1 MSSLIHLSLIDEDSY
16 PTMLS
21 GDDES
26 KYQQLLEI
34 TEEEAIH
41 WQSIEINLRGFEPAL
56 QLWDA
61 IAGNSRLLLIASFNF
76 FPHKLL
82 PPDADISGTFG
93 FFPADMVKD
102 LYNIMQQEY
111 SFDINSLEGQ
121 HIIAEIEKDGV
132 DEVNPEAYDLV
143 RDKYFVTFRD
153 AAEQGKSIVVL
164 IEQ

>member
-16 PTMLS
+16 PTSLS

-26 KYQQLLEI
+26 KYQQLLAI

-102 LYNIMQQEY
+102 LYDIMQQEY
-111 SFDINSLEGQ
+111 SFDIDSLEGQ
-121 HIIAEIEKDGV
+121 NIIAEIEKDGV

>member
-1 MSSLIHLSLIDEDSY
+1 MSSLIHLSLIDEDRY
-16 PTMLS
+16 PTSLS

-26 KYQQLLEI
+26 KYQQLLAI
-34 TEEEAIH
+34 TEEEAIY

-102 LYNIMQQEY
+102 LYDIMQQEY
-111 SFDINSLEGQ
+111 SFDIDSLEGQ
-121 HIIAEIEKDGV
+121 NIIAEIEKDG
-132 DEVNPEAYDLV
+132 
-143 RDKYFVTFRD
+143 
-153 AAEQGKSIVVL
+153 
-164 IEQ
+164 

>member
-1 MSSLIHLSLIDEDSY
+1 MSSLIHLLLIDEDSY
-16 PTMLS
+16 PTS
-21 GDDES
+21 IDGDDES

-102 LYNIMQQEY
+102 LFDVMEAQYD
-111 SFDINSLEGQ
+111 FDIDSPEGE
-121 HIIAEIEKDGV
+121 HFIAQIEKDGV
-132 DEVNPEAYDLV
+132 DEVNPEAYELV

-153 AAEQGKSIVVL
+153 AAKQGKSIVVL

>member
-1 MSSLIHLSLIDEDSY
+1 MSSLIHLSLIDEDRY
-16 PTMLS
+16 PTSLD

-26 KYQQLLEI
+26 KYQQLLAI

-102 LYNIMQQEY
+102 LYDIMQQEY
-111 SFDINSLEGQ
+111 SFDIDSLEGQ
-121 HIIAEIEKDGV
+121 NIIAEIEKDGV

>member
-1 MSSLIHLSLIDEDSY
+1 MSSLIHLYLVDEDEY
-16 PTMLS
+16 PTSLT
-21 GDDES
+21 GNDES
-26 KYQQLLEI
+26 KYQTLLEI
-34 TEEEAIH
+34 TEENAIR
-41 WQSIEINLRGFEPAL
+41 WQSIEINMRGFEPAL

-102 LYNIMQQEY
+102 LYDIMQQEY

-132 DEVNPEAYDLV
+132 NEVNPEAYELV

>member
-1 MSSLIHLSLIDEDSY
+1 MSSLIHLSLIDEDRY
-16 PTMLS
+16 PTSLS

-26 KYQQLLEI
+26 KYQQLLAI

-102 LYNIMQQEY
+102 LYDIMQQEY
-111 SFDINSLEGQ
+111 SFDIDSLEGQ
-121 HIIAEIEKDGV
+121 NIIAEIEKDGV

>member
-16 PTMLS
+16 PTTLD

-34 TEEEAIH
+34 TQEEAIH

-93 FFPADMVKD
+93 FFPADMVRD
-102 LYNIMQQEY
+102 LYDIMQQEY
-111 SFDINSLEGQ
+111 SFDIDSLEGQ

-132 DEVNPEAYDLV
+132 DEVNPEAYELV

>member
-1 MSSLIHLSLIDEDSY
+1 MSSLIHLLLIDEESY
-16 PTMLS
+16 PTSLN
-21 GDDES
+21 GDHES

-102 LYNIMQQEY
+102 LYTIMEEKY
-111 SFDINSLEGQ
+111 DFDISNLEGQ
-121 HIIAEIEKDGV
+121 QIIAEIEQDGI
-132 DEVNPEAYDLV
+132 DEVNPEAYELV

>member
-16 PTMLS
+16 PTSLS

-111 SFDINSLEGQ
+111 SFDIDSLEGQ
-121 HIIAEIEKDGV
+121 HLIAEIEKGGV
-132 DEVNPEAYDLV
+132 DEVNPEAYELV

>member
-1 MSSLIHLSLIDEDSY
+1 MSSLIHLSLIDEDRY
-16 PTMLS
+16 PTSLR

-26 KYQQLLEI
+26 KYQQLLAI

-102 LYNIMQQEY
+102 LYDIMQQEY
-111 SFDINSLEGQ
+111 SFDIDSLEGQ
-121 HIIAEIEKDGV
+121 NIIAEIEKDGV

>member
-16 PTMLS
+16 PTSLS

-26 KYQQLLEI
+26 KYQQLIEI

-93 FFPADMVKD
+93 FFPADMVRD
-102 LYNIMQQEY
+102 LYDIMQQEY
-111 SFDINSLEGQ
+111 SFDIDSLEGQ
-121 HIIAEIEKDGV
+121 NIIAEIEKDGV
-132 DEVNPEAYDLV
+132 DEVNPEAYELV

>member
-1 MSSLIHLSLIDEDSY
+1 MSSLIHLSLIDEDRY
-16 PTMLS
+16 PTSLD

-26 KYQQLLEI
+26 KYQQLLDI
-34 TEEEAIH
+34 TQKEAIH

-76 FPHKLL
+76 YPHKLL
-82 PPDADISGTFG
+82 PPDADISGSFG

-102 LYNIMQQEY
+102 LYAIMEEEY
-111 SFDINSLEGQ
+111 NFDISNLEGQ
-121 HIIAEIEKDGV
+121 QIIAEIEKDGD
-132 DEVNPEAYDLV
+132 DEVNPEAYELV

>member
-16 PTMLS
+16 PTSLS

-26 KYQQLLEI
+26 KYQQLIEI

-121 HIIAEIEKDGV
+121 HIIAEIEKDGI
-132 DEVNPEAYDLV
+132 DEVNPEAYELV
-143 RDKYFVTFRD
+143 RDKYFATFRD

>member
-16 PTMLS
+16 PTSLS

-93 FFPADMVKD
+93 FFPADMVRD
-102 LYNIMQQEY
+102 LYDIMQQEY
-111 SFDINSLEGQ
+111 SFDIDSLEGQ
-121 HIIAEIEKDGV
+121 HLIAEIEKGGV
-132 DEVNPEAYDLV
+132 DEVNPEAYELV